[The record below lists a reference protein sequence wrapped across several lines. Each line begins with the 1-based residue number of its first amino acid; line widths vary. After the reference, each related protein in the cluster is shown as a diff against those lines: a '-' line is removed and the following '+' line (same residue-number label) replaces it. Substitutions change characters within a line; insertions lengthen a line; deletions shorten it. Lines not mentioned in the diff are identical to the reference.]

1 MDVIICQAKWKTQ
14 LDSVTILTANPCLP
28 FREAFFLA
36 FRLRRSL
43 RVFPR
48 FFRWNRK
55 TEDKLTSATLAS
67 HCQVV
72 GRKAHRE
79 KFFINR
85 RKNFYIDSLETTL
98 YGTWEPCTH
107 KSNCLIKFQLG
118 VTCCEKIRI
127 DGTTATPRSEIKRNF
142 LSRPENI
149 LVSKATL
156 NILSN

>member
-28 FREAFFLA
+28 SRKAFFVVAPWLA
-36 FRLRRSL
+36 VLP
-43 RVFPR
+43 VFPR

-55 TEDKLTSATLAS
+55 TEDKLTSATLAF

-72 GRKAHRE
+72 GRKAYRE
-79 KFFINR
+79 KVFINR
-85 RKNFYIDSLETTL
+85 RKNFYIDSLETTF

-107 KSNCLIKFQLG
+107 KSNCLIKFRLD

-127 DGTTATPRSEIKRNF
+127 DGTRGDSRSEIKRNF
-142 LSRPENI
+142 LSRPENV